1 MCRWF
6 QLRLID
12 DELIHHSSRM
22 HLVRIEALN
31 FRNLSGAIE
40 FAPGLNLLFGQNAQG
55 KTNWLEAAFLLATT
69 KSFRTTFVR
78 EAIRYGSGEAII
90 RGTIKQKTH
99 TKDLQILITEKS
111 KQTFVNGKREPV
123 VDYLGHLGAIAFTV
137 DDLEVVRGGPDA
149 RRRFIDRGL
158 VGIRPSYLGTLSAYN
173 RVLKHRN
180 KLLRDAV
187 SSENPLAYAPQVE
200 AWNDQFASLGTE
212 IHEARVSYVERLK
225 EAIDA
230 RFFKAESVA
239 VRYRSSLEGK
249 GDSTGYEELFR
260 ERLAFHLRNELSTG
274 HTLVGPHRDDMEI
287 RFDER
292 EVSKFA
298 SRGQQRSALLV
309 LDIAQ
314 IKVYNSVLGYYPV
327 FLIDD
332 IDAELDRSRI
342 EILLDYL
349 EGKTQTI
356 VSTSKRS
363 VAERYSGVGELRYIS
378 AGIASDPHASNTNV
392 ALR

>member
-1 MCRWF
+1 
-6 QLRLID
+6 
-12 DELIHHSSRM
+12 M
-22 HLVRIEALN
+22 HLLRIEALN

-40 FAPGLNLLFGQNAQG
+40 FSPGLNLLFGQNAQG

-78 EAIRYGSGEAII
+78 EAIRYGSSEGII
-90 RGTIKQKTH
+90 RGTICQNTYQ
-99 TKDLQILITEKS
+99 KDLQILITEKS

-158 VGIRPSYLGTLSAYN
+158 VGIKPSYLGTLAAYN

-180 KLLRDAV
+180 KLLRDAF
-187 SSENPLAYAPQVE
+187 SSENPGEFAPQVE
-200 AWNDQFASLGTE
+200 AWNEQFAALGAE
-212 IHEARVSYVERLK
+212 IHHSRVSYVERLRD
-225 EAIDA
+225 AIDA
-230 RFFKAESVA
+230 QFFKAESIA

-249 GDSTGYEELFR
+249 GSSSDYEQLLR
-260 ERLAFHLRNELSTG
+260 ERLAFHLRNELAAG
-274 HTLVGPHRDDMEI
+274 HTLVGPHRDDMEV
-287 RFDER
+287 RFDDR

-363 VAERYSGVGELRYIS
+363 VAERYSGVARLRHIS
-378 AGIASDPHASNTNV
+378 AGIATDPASSISNT
-392 ALR
+392 ALP